1 MDYLYWIVLALFVL
15 SLLGGATLLV
25 MLTWLLFTYDDRRIA
40 FVEEAEK
47 RSKTPSNADT
57 KAVSH
62 H

>member
-1 MDYLYWIVLALFVL
+1 MDYLYWAIVVVFVL
-15 SLLGGATLLV
+15 SLIGGAIMLV
-25 MLTWLLFTYDDRRIA
+25 AITWLLFTYDDGRID

-57 KAVSH
+57 KAVQH

>member
-1 MDYLYWIVLALFVL
+1 MDYLYWAIVVVFVLA
-15 SLLGGATLLV
+15 LLGGATLLV

-40 FVEEAEK
+40 FVEEAE
-47 RSKTPSNADT
+47 SKSPSLPDT

>member
-1 MDYLYWIVLALFVL
+1 MDYLYWAIVVAFVLA
-15 SLLGGATLLV
+15 LLGGATLLV

-40 FVEEAEK
+40 FVKEAE
-47 RSKTPSNADT
+47 SKSPSLPDT